1 MHLCKQLLPNAR
13 NATFSLMRTFVN
25 SLLAITFVG
34 LGVLA
39 QEKGAPE
46 KLVFMTKNG
55 NVTFNHADHVK
66 RANGDCSTCH
76 EKLFQ
81 KSATAPLN
89 YKPNLHKTAEMDK
102 TSCGSCHRAAG
113 PAFESKGNCAKCH
126 MKG

>member
-1 MHLCKQLLPNAR
+1 MMQAPGQLSK
-13 NATFSLMRTFVN
+13 NATFLLMRTFLN
-25 SLLAITFVG
+25 GLLAMALVG

-39 QEKGAPE
+39 QEKAPPE

-55 NVTFNHADHVK
+55 NVTFNHADHIK

-76 EKLFQ
+76 DKLFP

-89 YKPNLHKTAEMDK
+89 YKPTLHKAAEMDK
-102 TSCGSCHRAAG
+102 TSCGACHRAGGA
-113 PAFESKGNCAKCH
+113 AFESKGNCAKCH